1 MWDPQQYLR
10 YADERG
16 RPFFD
21 LVGRIGADAPRRV
34 VDLGCGP
41 GQLTSRLRRRWPDA
55 RVEGV
60 DSSPE
65 MVAAARAA
73 GVDARVA
80 DVREWTPADDVDV
93 VVCNAVLQWVPGHA
107 ELLRGW
113 VRRMTSGGWLA
124 LQVPGNFD
132 TPSHALVRELAAS
145 PEWSGRLDGVRHVD
159 AVDDPQGYAELLAAC
174 GCSVD
179 AWETTY
185 LHQLS
190 GEDAVLEWM
199 TGTGLRP
206 IRAALDDAAWEAF
219 RAELAPRLQTVYPV
233 RDDGTVWFPFRRI
246 FAVAQVS

>member
-21 LVGRIGADAPRRV
+21 LVARIGADAPRRV

-41 GQLTSRLRRRWPDA
+41 GQLTSTLRRRWPDA

-80 DVREWTPADDVDV
+80 DVREWAPADDVDV

-113 VRRMTSGGWLA
+113 ARRMTPGGWLA
-124 LQVPGNFD
+124 VQVPGNFD
-132 TPSHALVRELAAS
+132 TPSHVLVRELAAS
-145 PEWSGRLDGVRHVD
+145 PEWSGRLHGVRHVD

-206 IRAALDDAAWEAF
+206 IRAALDDAAWATF
-219 RAELAPRLQTVYPV
+219 RAELAPRLRAAYPV
-233 RDDGTVWFPFRRI
+233 RDDGTVWFPFRRV
-246 FAVAQVS
+246 FAIARVA